1 MNTLLLVFFFL
12 ILLMGVRVTVKDL
25 ISKFVLYSFV
35 LYWYTSL
42 IASTFSPYGLLEVST
57 YSYILLIL
65 ATGSF
70 VAGMVAV
77 SRSKINKSSFDR
89 SNISYVL
96 EKLIDN
102 KWLLPVYAIIIVY
115 YAQYA
120 INAIAVA
127 ALQGHAEM
135 IDQLEVVFMGND
147 NAQQI
152 FGYIVT
158 PILHISLVLISYSI
172 ITIKGRFKQRIIPLI
187 IQVVFFVEYLMIAG
201 GRSTIM
207 IAAMYFLF
215 TFITLVP
222 LKAIKRLSLRKVI
235 SIIVAVFVVSS
246 VFTYMNL
253 YRTTGTFDMSLKQES
268 EEKSAGGAGE
278 TIIRYS
284 LSPIVMFDRSLKYNY
299 VDRFGYQY
307 GKASLMGIDGWVA
320 VALRKIGINHKTSSH
335 ITEYLEENYFPY
347 DKQGNTTNYA
357 YTGVFYHYMD
367 FGIIGVILFPFLFGI
382 LYRKSIIIFYKQ
394 PTFYSFLIIAI
405 GYFMMMHSVFT
416 CYFIKGWVVLYIIIL
431 LFLMSRKPNNIKRVT
446 A

>member
-12 ILLMGVRVTVKDL
+12 ILLVGIRISVKDL

-89 SNISYVL
+89 SSILYVL

-158 PILHISLVLISYSI
+158 PVLHISLVLISYSI
-172 ITIKGRFKQRIIPLI
+172 ITIKGRVKQRIIPLI

-207 IAAMYFLF
+207 IAALYFLF
-215 TFITLVP
+215 TYITLVP
-222 LKAIKRLSLRKVI
+222 LKAIKKLSSRKVI

-299 VDRFGYQY
+299 VDSFGYQY
-307 GKASLMGIDGWVA
+307 GKASLMGIDSWVA
-320 VALRKIGINHKTSSH
+320 VALRKIGIRHKTSSH
-335 ITEYLEENYFPY
+335 ITEYIEENYFPY
-347 DKQGNTTNYA
+347 DKHGNTTNYA

-367 FGIIGVILFPFLFGI
+367 FGIIGVILFPFLFGF
-382 LYRKSIIIFYKQ
+382 LYRKSIITFYRQ

-405 GYFMMMHSVFT
+405 GYFMMMHSLFT
-416 CYFIKGWVVLYIIIL
+416 CYFIKGWVVLYIL
-431 LFLMSRKPNNIKRVT
+431 LLFFLMSRKPNNIKRVT
-446 A
+446 T